1 MNTEII
7 ILTLVILAYL
17 IGSIPFGYLI
27 AKTKKIDLTKK
38 GSGNVGATNTLRT
51 LGFAYFLAVAILD
64 IAKIAIPIVI
74 AQHLGLND
82 WQISIVALSGITGSM
97 YSLWLKFKGGKA
109 VSAIFATLLCII
121 GFNNFL
127 LFLLIWLSIL
137 FTTKIMSLTNLII
150 VFIIPA
156 VLFYATESI
165 TYLALG
171 LIYIPII
178 WYSHRENI
186 KRLIKG
192 KEKKII
198 KF

>member
-7 ILTLVILAYL
+7 ILTLVIFAYL

-51 LGFAYFLAVAILD
+51 LGFVYFLAVAILD
-64 IAKIAIPIVI
+64 IAKIAIPIAI
-74 AQHLGLND
+74 AQYLGLND

-121 GFNNFL
+121 GFTNFL
-127 LFLLIWLSIL
+127 MFLLIWLSIL

-150 VFIIPA
+150 VFIIPV